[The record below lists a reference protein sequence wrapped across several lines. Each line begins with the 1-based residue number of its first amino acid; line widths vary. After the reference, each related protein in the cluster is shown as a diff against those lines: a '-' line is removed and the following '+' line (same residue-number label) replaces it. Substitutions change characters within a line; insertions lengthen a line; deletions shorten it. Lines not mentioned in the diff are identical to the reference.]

1 MEGLGFSLEAALA
14 EPERAFLEEVRAFLT
29 AHIDPALQAA
39 VDGERMF
46 FGDHGRSN
54 AWFECLRESRR
65 HVAHWPEAHGGLGW
79 SPLQNYLWLY
89 EQGLRGA
96 PLLRPFGINY
106 VGPTIMRFGS
116 EAQKAALLPPIREHA
131 EHWCQGFS
139 EPGAGS
145 DLANVATFAE
155 RRGDVYVVNGSKIWT
170 TDAQYADRM
179 FCLVRTDREHSKAAL
194 TFLLLDMHA
203 PGITVQPIRLLAG
216 DHELN
221 QVFFDNVEVLPEQI
235 LGTVGH
241 GWEVSK
247 YLLEIERGAFVFGG
261 RLRRRLALLIER
273 ARETRAPAGF
283 WHDVAALDLDLRA
296 YEATEL
302 RLGHLGAGTP
312 AAANLIK
319 IEWTEIGQ
327 RIDALGLTLGGRA
340 GLYPQSEGM
349 ALYDERGELGVPG
362 WLASYFNNRATTIYG
377 GTNEIQRNLVYR
389 SLAPRRSGERRS

>member
-1 MEGLGFSLEAALA
+1 MEGLGFYLEPALA
-14 EPERAFLEEVRAFLT
+14 EPERAFLGEVRAFL
-29 AHIDPALQAA
+29 AANLDPALRAA
-39 VDGERMF
+39 VDEERMF
-46 FGDHGRSN
+46 FGDHERSN
-54 AWFECLRESRR
+54 AWFRCLQESRW
-65 HVAHWPEAHGGLGW
+65 HVAHWPEAYGGLGW
-79 SPLQNYLWLY
+79 SPLRNYLWLY

-116 EAQKAALLPPIREHA
+116 EAQKAELLPRIIRHE

-179 FCLVRTDREHSKAAL
+179 FCLVRTRRERTKDAL
-194 TFLLLDMHA
+194 TFLLLDLRA
-203 PGITVQPIRLLAG
+203 PGVSLQPIRLLAG

-221 QVFFDNVEVLPEQI
+221 QVFFDNVEVLPDQI
-235 LGTVGH
+235 LGEEGG
-241 GWEVSK
+241 GWQVSK
-247 YLLEIERGAFVFGG
+247 FLLEIERGAFVFGG

-273 ARETRAPAGF
+273 ARDVRAPARF
-283 WHDVAALDLDLRA
+283 WDEVAQIDLDLRA

-302 RLGHLGAGTP
+302 RLGHLGGGTP

-327 RIDALGLTLGGRA
+327 RIDALGLTPGGRA
-340 GLYPQSEGM
+340 GLYPRTSGT
-349 ALYDERGELGVPG
+349 ALHDERGELTLPG

-389 SLAPRRSGERRS
+389 SLAPHR

>member
-1 MEGLGFSLEAALA
+1 MESLGFYLEAALA
-14 EPERAFLEEVRAFLT
+14 EPERAFLAEVRAFL
-29 AHIDPALQAA
+29 AANLDPALRAA
-39 VDGERMF
+39 VDEERMF
-46 FGDHGRSN
+46 FGDHDRSN
-54 AWFECLRESRR
+54 AWFRCLQESRW
-65 HVAHWPEAHGGLGW
+65 HVAHWPEVHGGLGW
-79 SPLQNYLWLY
+79 SPLRNYLWLY

-106 VGPTIMRFGS
+106 VGPTIMRFGT
-116 EAQKAALLPPIREHA
+116 EAQKAGLLPSIVRHD

-179 FCLVRTDREHSKAAL
+179 FCLVRTRRERTKDAL
-194 TFLLLDMHA
+194 TFLLLDMRA
-203 PGITVQPIRLLAG
+203 PGVSLQPIRLLAG

-235 LGTVGH
+235 LGEEGG
-241 GWEVSK
+241 GWQVSK
-247 YLLEIERGAFVFGG
+247 FLLEIERGAFVFGG

-273 ARETRAPAGF
+273 ARDMRAPARF
-283 WHDVAALDLDLRA
+283 WDDVAQIDLDLRA

-302 RLGHLGAGTP
+302 RLGHLGGGGP
-312 AAANLIK
+312 VAANIIK

-327 RIDALGLTLGGRA
+327 RIDALGLTLGGRD
-340 GLYPQSEGM
+340 GLYPRTSGRK
-349 ALYDERGELGVPG
+349 LYDDLGELTVPG

-377 GTNEIQRNLVYR
+377 GTNEIQRNLVFR
-389 SLAPRRSGERRS
+389 SLASRR